1 MSRTAVDGDRRA
13 VAGGWHA
20 LIAIVHLDRR
30 TIRAGRGRRTP
41 AARGLP
47 VAGNEGDRNDD
58 TSHGHCRGG
67 GSAAGHRNRA
77 CHVQRQS
84 WPGRRIGTGRSEE
97 HTSELQSLM
106 RISYAVFCLKKKKQT
121 DTARK

>member
-20 LIAIVHLDRR
+20 LIAIVHIDRR

-77 CHVQRQS
+77 DRKSVVEGKGVSVRVDTG
-84 WPGRRIGTGRSEE
+84 GRRIP
-97 HTSELQSLM
+97 
-106 RISYAVFCLKKKKQT
+106 KKKNK
-121 DTARK
+121 